1 MSAAPS
7 YATQRTH
14 QRPTFGARVAHVAAH
29 VMGTPL
35 MPWQRLVADVAMELD
50 TERPGEW
57 AYPTVVVSVPR
68 QSGKTALMRAVAA
81 DRLLAYRDHVI
92 QMTAQTG
99 KDARKRWDQI
109 VDALGVNQHP
119 KAFKKLASRGS
130 EALTYTRTGSVL
142 SPFAPT
148 PTAVH
153 GDSLNLVMID
163 EAWAFDEESGT
174 ALTAAINPTFATVL
188 DSQLWIVSTK
198 GTAKSAYLNRLIA
211 QGRKATGDPDSRV
224 AYFEWSAD
232 PDLADKDPYG
242 RDTLAFHP
250 ALGHTQSYDK
260 ILTLG
265 KDEPLATWKR
275 SYLNIEDLTGETSVI
290 DLAIWDSLARPA
302 AELDP
307 PAPGLISVAFD
318 AAADGSGACIY
329 GAWRDGEDIQTTC
342 LASQP
347 GTAWLTHAVT
357 RLYRTGYTD
366 LVADPT
372 GPTHTILTELDAAGI
387 PVSVGSSRD
396 YAAACQW
403 LIDKA
408 KTGDVHHDGDPAT
421 RTALDKAQTS
431 VIAGSTVFSATKS
444 DAPIDA
450 IRALALAAHRAS
462 NRRAR
467 IQLF

>member
-1 MSAAPS
+1 MTAA
-7 YATQRTH
+7 YATARRPE
-14 QRPTFGARVAHVAAH
+14 RPTFGRRVAHVAEH

-35 MPWQRLVADVAMELD
+35 MPWQLQVADVALELD
-50 TERPGEW
+50 TERHGEW
-57 AYPTVVVSVPR
+57 AYPTVIVTVPR

-81 DRLLAYRDHVI
+81 DRLLAYRDHRI

-109 VDALGVNQHP
+109 TEALDVDHHP
-119 KAFKKLASRGS
+119 RAFKKYASKGS
-130 EALTYTRTGSVL
+130 EVLTYLRTGSSL

-211 QGRKATGDPDSRV
+211 SGRAATEDPASRV

-232 PDLADKDPYG
+232 PDLADADPYG

-250 ALGHTQSYDK
+250 ALGHTQTYDK

-265 KDEPLATWKR
+265 RDEPLATWKR
-275 SYLNIEDLTGETSVI
+275 SYLNLEDMTGETCVI

-302 AELDP
+302 DEIDP

-318 AAADGSGACIY
+318 VAADGSAATIY
-329 GAWRDGEDIQTTC
+329 GAWRAGDDTQAVC
-342 LASQP
+342 LAAQP
-347 GTAWLTHAVT
+347 GTAWVT
-357 RLYRTGYTD
+357 DAIARLHRAGYTD
-366 LVADPT
+366 ITADPH
-372 GPTHTILTELDAAGI
+372 GPAVTAIDELTDAGVPIRTVTA
-387 PVSVGSSRD
+387 RE

-403 LIDKA
+403 LIDKSR
-408 KTGDVHHDGDPAT
+408 TGDVRHDGDPAT
-421 RTALDKAQTS
+421 RAALDHAETRP
-431 VIAGSTVFSATKS
+431 VAGTLAFSAAHS
-444 DAPIDA
+444 PDPIDA
-450 IRALALAAHRAS
+450 IRALAMAAQRAAT
-462 NRRAR
+462 RRTR
-467 IQLF
+467 LQLF

>member
-1 MSAAPS
+1 MNALPA
-7 YATQRTH
+7 YATPRNPK
-14 QRPTFGARVAHVAAH
+14 RPTFGARVAHVAAN

-35 MPWQRLVADVAMELD
+35 MPWQRLVADVAMEID

-57 AYPTVVVSVPR
+57 AYQTVVISVPR
-68 QSGKTALMRAVAA
+68 QSGKTALMRAVAS
-81 DRLLAYRDHVI
+81 DRLLSYRNHVI

-109 VDALGVNQHP
+109 VEALGVEQHP
-119 KAFKKLASRGS
+119 KAFKKIASRGS
-130 EALTYTRTGSVL
+130 EALTYKRTGSVL

-148 PTAVH
+148 PTAIH
-153 GDSLNLVMID
+153 GDSLHLVMID

-188 DSQLWIVSTK
+188 DSQVWIASTK

-211 QGRKATGDPDSRV
+211 QGRKCVGDPDSRI

-232 PDLADKDPYG
+232 PDLAEKDPYG

-250 ALGHTQSYDK
+250 AIGYTQSYDK

-265 KDEPLATWKR
+265 KEEPMATWKR
-275 SYLNIEDLTGETSVI
+275 SYLNIEDLTGEASVI
-290 DLAIWDSLARPA
+290 DLAVWDSLARSIT
-302 AELDP
+302 ELNP

-329 GAWRDGEDIQTTC
+329 GAWREGEEVQATC

-357 RLYRTGYTD
+357 RLYRAGYTD

-372 GPTHTILTELDAAGI
+372 GPTHTIITELDAAGI
-387 PVSVGSSRD
+387 PVNASSVRE

-421 RTALDKAQTS
+421 RAALDKAKTS
-431 VIAGSTVFSATKS
+431 VVAGSIVFSATKS
-444 DAPIDA
+444 EVPIDA
-450 IRALALAAHRAS
+450 IRALAIAAHRAS
-462 NRRAR
+462 SRRAR